1 MNITLEDAIE
11 KLTVDAESMGLEYFP
26 INFEIVPVD
35 VMLEVMSYGLQ
46 TRARHWSYGKSYE
59 YQKISGEMGHS
70 KVYEIVLNNDPSYA
84 FLLDTN
90 PLIAN
95 IMVAA
100 HVIGHVHFF
109 TNNYLFKKTDRK
121 MVYQAAA
128 RAQRIEEY
136 IEKYG
141 IEKVEHIMNIGF
153 SMDKH
158 IDWHKGVH
166 RKPYSPAKKT
176 TKKKKKDEFA
186 DLKAKGKVSAKS
198 VKKSSND
205 NRFPPH
211 NESDLLWFFINYAN
225 IEPWQKDIFE
235 IIREESFYFYPQFYT
250 KIMNEGFA
258 SYIHAELMHRFD
270 EISHEDHLEFCKIHE
285 RVVQPG
291 GNKLNINPYFL
302 GFSIFNDIKKRWDEK
317 HEAGES
323 DITGLQKIYEVVE
336 TEDDI
341 SFVKN
346 YLTQEL
352 VDELQM
358 FAYKRAYDKTRNEF
372 IQIESTDRDD
382 VAEHVVSNLYNYM
395 SPEVYIEKASA
406 DGLEIVHKSPDNAI
420 LDEKHIRKVMEY
432 IYEVWG
438 GVINISTTD
447 SNGEELHYTYDELGF
462 SDLSTEDLKSPLFT
476 GMD

>member
-1 MNITLEDAIE
+1 MNITLEEAIE
-11 KLTVDAESMGLEYFP
+11 KLTEDAESIGLEYFP
-26 INFEIVPVD
+26 VNFEVVPID
-35 VMLEVMSYGLQ
+35 VMLEVMSYGLP

-59 YQKISGEMGHS
+59 YQKINGEMGFS
-70 KVYEIVLNNDPSYA
+70 KVYEIVLNNNPSYA

-95 IMVAA
+95 VMVAA

-109 TNNYLFKKTDRK
+109 TNNFLFKETDRK

-141 IEKVEHIMNIGF
+141 IEKVEHFMNIAF

-166 RKPYSPAKKT
+166 RPIYSGPKKIF
-176 TKKKKKDEFA
+176 KKNVRREFD
-186 DLKAKGKVSAKS
+186 DLLDKNKS
-198 VKKSSND
+198 GVKEVTINEG
-205 NRFPPH
+205 FPPH
-211 NESDLLWFFINYAN
+211 KEWDLLWLFINYAPL
-225 IEPWQKDIFE
+225 EEWQRDIFE
-235 IIREESFYFYPQFYT
+235 IIRKESFYFYPQFYT

-270 EISHEDHLEFCKIHE
+270 DISPEDHLEFCKIHE

-291 GNKLNINPYFL
+291 TNKLNINPYFL
-302 GFSIFNDIKKRWDEK
+302 GFTIFNDIKKRWDKK
-317 HEAGES
+317 HEDGES
-323 DITGLQKIYEVVE
+323 EITGLQKIYKVVE

-341 SFVKN
+341 SFVKG

-352 VDELQM
+352 VDELKM
-358 FAYKRAYDKTRNEF
+358 FAYKRAFDKSRNEF
-372 IQIESTDRDD
+372 IEIESTDADD
-382 VAEHVVSNLYNYM
+382 VAESVISKLYNYM
-395 SPEVYIEKASA
+395 SPEVYIENASS
-406 DGLEIVHKSPDNAI
+406 DGIELVHSPSEGST
-420 LDEKHIRKVMEY
+420 LDEKHLEKVMGY
-432 IYEVWG
+432 IYELWG
-438 GVINISTTD
+438 GLVNISTKD
-447 SNGEELHYTYDELGF
+447 VNGEEVNYTYDELGF
-462 SDLSTEDLKSPLFT
+462 SHITEDDLTSPLFT

>member
-1 MNITLEDAIE
+1 MNITLDEAIE
-11 KLTVDAESMGLEYFP
+11 KLTVDAEEIGLEYFP
-26 INFEIVPVD
+26 INFEIVPID
-35 VMLEVMSYGLQ
+35 VMLEVMSYGLP

-59 YQKISGEMGHS
+59 YQKINGEMGFS
-70 KVYEIVLNNDPSYA
+70 KVYEIVLNNNPSYA

-95 IMVAA
+95 VMVAA

-109 TNNYLFKKTDRK
+109 TNNYLFKQTDRK

-141 IEKVEHIMNIGF
+141 IEKVEHFMNIAF

-166 RKPYSPAKKT
+166 RKPYSGPKRKF
-176 TKKKKKDEFA
+176 KKKAKREFDDLLSKDKE
-186 DLKAKGKVSAKS
+186 S
-198 VKKSSND
+198 VKEVVENKG
-205 NRFPPH
+205 FPPH
-211 NESDLLWFFINYAN
+211 KEWDLLWFFINYAPL
-225 IEPWQKDIFE
+225 ESWQRDIFE

-270 EISHEDHLEFCKIHE
+270 DIEPEDHLEFCKIHE

-291 GNKLNINPYFL
+291 TNKLNINPYFL
-302 GFSIFNDIKKRWDEK
+302 GFTIFNDIKKRWDKKYED
-317 HEAGES
+317 GES
-323 DITGLQKIYEVVE
+323 EIDGLQKIYKVVE

-341 SFVKN
+341 SFVKT

-352 VDELQM
+352 VDDLKM
-358 FAYKRAYDKTRNEF
+358 FAYKRAFDKSRNEF
-372 IQIESTDRDD
+372 IQIESTDKDD
-382 VAEHVVSNLYNYM
+382 VAEHVVSKLYNYM
-395 SPEVYIEKASA
+395 SPEVYIEKASS
-406 DGLEIVHKSPDNAI
+406 DGIELVHNSPDNET
-420 LDEKHIRKVMEY
+420 LDEKHLEKVMEY
-432 IYEVWG
+432 IYEIWG
-438 GVINISTTD
+438 GIVNVSTKD
-447 SNGEELHYTYDELGF
+447 VNGEEVNYTYDELGF
-462 SDLSTEDLKSPLFT
+462 SHISDDDLRSPLFT